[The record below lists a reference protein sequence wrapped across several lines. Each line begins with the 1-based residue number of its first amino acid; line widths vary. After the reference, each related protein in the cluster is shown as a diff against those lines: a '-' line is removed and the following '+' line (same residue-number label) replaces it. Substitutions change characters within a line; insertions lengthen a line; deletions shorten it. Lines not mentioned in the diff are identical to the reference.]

1 MREAWDEYIVL
12 AMTGRASGDDLD
24 QLDRWRKMSHEN
36 ERHYQEFVALWRLTG
51 AHPSAQLH
59 GEIPTATD
67 LLESTRGPYRFRAHP
82 PRADR
87 VRRTSWGSRWRA
99 AAVAAA
105 VVVTLGLVYLT
116 AARSAS
122 RVALAEFRTGPNE
135 LSTVVLDDGTMVRMA
150 PSSRLTVALEPD
162 KREARL
168 DGRAFFA
175 VTPDPERPFDVRTH
189 GGVVVR
195 VLGTRFDLHSK
206 RGRAGA
212 RLLVLDGKVALSTPA
227 GRSDLVAGDLAVTS
241 PSAPQ
246 SIRRV
251 DEPERLLEWMGAWVA
266 FEGTP
271 LHRVVRELEVRLGV
285 PIAIA
290 DPSVGERTVIGW
302 FAHEKPE
309 EVIEMV
315 CRVADVDC
323 RWVDGGVVI
332 SERAG

>member
-1 MREAWDEYIVL
+1 
-12 AMTGRASGDDLD
+12 
-24 QLDRWRKMSHEN
+24 
-36 ERHYQEFVALWRLTG
+36 
-51 AHPSAQLH
+51 
-59 GEIPTATD
+59 
-67 LLESTRGPYRFRAHP
+67 
-82 PRADR
+82 
-87 VRRTSWGSRWRA
+87 
-99 AAVAAA
+99 
-105 VVVTLGLVYLT
+105 
-116 AARSAS
+116 
-122 RVALAEFRTGPNE
+122 VALAEFRTGPNE

-175 VTPDPERPFDVRTH
+175 VTPDPERPFDVRTN

-195 VLGTRFDLHSK
+195 VLGTRFELQSK
-206 RGRAGA
+206 RGRTGA